1 MKSIKQLS
9 NKELTSLINDLDSAI
24 EDYEELFDK
33 EEDEN
38 DE

>member
-9 NKELTSLINDLDSAI
+9 NQELISLIDDLDSAI

-33 EEDEN
+33 EEDEK